1 MTIIEE
7 QAYEAVRTIARQT
20 ARIADA
26 MEQMLE
32 ILKLKPPESGC
43 GREAGN
49 NRLTGAGTPEKVG
62 ANTASMAAPLATF
75 PDPDRQ
81 ADVGLPQAV
90 T

>member
-1 MTIIEE
+1 MTIIEQ

-43 GREAGN
+43 EREAGN

-62 ANTASMAAPLATF
+62 ANTATHGCPT
-75 PDPDRQ
+75 
-81 ADVGLPQAV
+81 GNLPRP
-90 T
+90 